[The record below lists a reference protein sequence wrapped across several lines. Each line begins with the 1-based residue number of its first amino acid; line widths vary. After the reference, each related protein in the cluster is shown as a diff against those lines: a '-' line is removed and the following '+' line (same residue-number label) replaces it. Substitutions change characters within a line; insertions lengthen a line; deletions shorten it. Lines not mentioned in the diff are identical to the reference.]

1 MQVSHMRYQISA
13 EMLDSMLA
21 LLVVQNLVD
30 GIRSTRAIDFAVSC
44 SHKISEA
51 FEMTEQARYDGL
63 VLFSRRIPQA

>member
-1 MQVSHMRYQISA
+1 MRVSQSRYVISA
-13 EMLDSMLA
+13 ETLDSMLA

-30 GIRSTRAIDFAVSC
+30 GIRSTRAIDFAVDC

-51 FEMTEQARYDGL
+51 FDMTEQARCGGL